1 MAEFTGERVIPGQVD
16 ADLWN
21 EHVARYLFAARLAR
35 QKRVLDIACG
45 TGYGAGELATTA
57 AMVVGIDRAPEAI
70 LYAQSHYQRP
80 NLTYLQAS
88 ARALPFP
95 DSSFDLVTAF
105 EVIEHLADWQQLLAE
120 ARRLLRA
127 GGQFVVSTPN
137 KLYYAQ
143 SREQAGPN
151 PFHEH
156 EFTYEEFEA
165 ALREY
170 FPAVTLFV
178 QNHSEAVV
186 FQPVGARSAAE
197 LRLETGTPEPA
208 TCHFFLAVCALT
220 PQMGAPAF
228 AFLPSAANV
237 LRERE
242 LHIARLEQ
250 ELQKKDV
257 WLEELKTE
265 HAALVERF
273 RGQTTE
279 LEARNQWALQLNDD
293 LAEAGRNIER
303 LEAALAAEQAA
314 GREMAAGYES
324 KLAEL
329 DRELIARTEW
339 AIETEKRLTAELA
352 AKCEELAQCV
362 ELLKAAETSLEER
375 TAWALQLSKEREDI
389 LTQLNLVQ
397 ASRWYRMGRKFGL
410 GPEVRTA

>member
-1 MAEFTGERVIPGQVD
+1 LAEFTGERVIPGEVD
-16 ADLWN
+16 TDLWN
-21 EHVARYLFAARLAR
+21 EHVARYLFAGRLAR

-45 TGYGAGELATTA
+45 TGYGTSELASMAATA
-57 AMVVGIDRAPEAI
+57 VGIDRAPEAI
-70 LYAQSHYQRP
+70 RYAQSHYRRP
-80 NLTYLQAS
+80 YLSYLQAS
-88 ARALPFP
+88 AHELPFP

-105 EVIEHLADWQQLLAE
+105 EVIEHLADWQQLLVE
-120 ARRLLRA
+120 ARRLLRP

-156 EFTYEEFEA
+156 EFTFEEFEA
-165 ALREY
+165 ALRQF

-178 QNHSEAVV
+178 QNHTEAVV

-197 LRLETGTPEPA
+197 LRLETGTPDPS

-228 AFLPSAANV
+228 AFLPSAANI

-250 ELQKKDV
+250 ELQKKDL

-273 RGQTTE
+273 RGQTAE
-279 LEARNQWALQLNDD
+279 LEARNKWALQLNEE
-293 LAEAGRNIER
+293 LAEAAKNVER
-303 LEAALAAEQAA
+303 LETGLAAEQAA
-314 GREMAAGYES
+314 GRDMAAGYES
-324 KLAEL
+324 KLGEL
-329 DRELIARTEW
+329 DRELVARTEW
-339 AIETEKRLTAELA
+339 ALETEKKLTAELT

-362 ELLKAAETSLEER
+362 ELLKTAEASLEER
-375 TAWALQLSKEREDI
+375 TTWALQLSKEREEI
-389 LTQLNLVQ
+389 LAQLNLVQ